1 MLGGILVASGSVN
14 LVNLSVGVEVMNAL
28 LLPIVLGFLYLLALC
43 TLPKD
48 FRLKPVYA
56 VWVGIILLVTSLFG
70 LFGGIS
76 GIL

>member
-28 LLPIVLGFLYLLALC
+28 LLPIVLGFLYLLALR

-48 FRLKPVYA
+48 FHLKPVYA
-56 VWVGIILLVTSLFG
+56 AVLVGIILLVTPLFG

-76 GIL
+76 TS